1 MGDYTMNA
9 LNTAF
14 DGNAAFEMQQDE
26 EKALVQQVLSL
37 KQIVEEFIV
46 ETKQA
51 VEAASNMLLELKDK
65 KKQINDYFK
74 PMVDAAFAA
83 HKAIKARQNEA
94 VQPIEAM
101 ENVLRA
107 KISHYLTAEE
117 LKRREEER
125 KARIAAEEVARKE
138 RERLLDQAAAAALKG
153 KDEKAEALTQQAEE
167 VYAAPVTVAPEIEK
181 TTRLESGRTVSQKKD
196 IEVDL
201 PTNETDIR
209 QLCAAIAE
217 GKVPA
222 SVVTFSTAKL
232 KSWAKLNGITGK
244 HHGCV
249 FRETVGIVTR

>member
-1 MGDYTMNA
+1 MGDYIMNA
-9 LNTAF
+9 PY
-14 DGNAAFEMQQDE
+14 DGNAALDMQQEE
-26 EKALVQQVLSL
+26 EKALTRQVMSL
-37 KQIVEEFIV
+37 KQVVNDMQVIDK
-46 ETKQA
+46 TS

-83 HKAIKARQNEA
+83 HKSIKARQNEA

-153 KDEKAEALTQQAEE
+153 KDEKAEALTQKAEE
-167 VYAAPVTVAPEIEK
+167 VYAAPVTVVPEIEK
-181 TTRLESGRTVSQKKD
+181 TTRLENGRTVTQKKEL
-196 IEVDL
+196 EVDL
-201 PTNETDIR
+201 PTLDADIR

>member
-1 MGDYTMNA
+1 MGDYIMNA
-9 LNTAF
+9 PY
-14 DGNAAFEMQQDE
+14 DGNAALDMQQEE
-26 EKALVQQVLSL
+26 EKALTRQVMSL
-37 KQIVEEFIV
+37 KQVVNDMQVIDK
-46 ETKQA
+46 TS

-107 KISHYLTAEE
+107 KVSHYLTAEE

-125 KARIAAEEVARKE
+125 KARIAAEEAARKE
-138 RERLLDQAAAAALKG
+138 RERLLDKAADAAKKG

-167 VYAAPVTVAPEIEK
+167 VYAAPVTVVPEIEK

-201 PTNETDIR
+201 PESDEGIKE
-209 QLCAAIAE
+209 LCRAITM
-217 GKVPA
+217 GLVPTT
-222 SVVTFSTAKL
+222 VVTFSTAKL
-232 KSWAKLNGITGK
+232 KSWAKLNGVTGK